1 MKVFPANAVGGGE
14 ARDWR
19 RQQIPEDWRTAPAPE
34 VYRWHSDN
42 VDLVKI
48 PTSSFHNFKYPSW
61 VFHQW
66 LKCAFLLGHS
76 VVTSKSVFFLSIRFG
91 RMQIILNF
99 LRLPSSLF
107 PFCSTANER
116 QAVVIPTA
124 QWRLVITS
132 YARER
137 HTVSNATATLKL
149 TSAIDKVISVAVGV
163 WPDESGEFT

>member
-1 MKVFPANAVGGGE
+1 MLWVAGKPGTEGDNRSLRTGELHQPLRSTDGIQTVG
-14 ARDWR
+14 
-19 RQQIPEDWRTAPAPE
+19 
-34 VYRWHSDN
+34 N

-66 LKCAFLLGHS
+66 LKCAFLLGHN
-76 VVTSKSVFFLSIRFG
+76 VVTSKSVFFLSIYFG

-99 LRLPSSLF
+99 LCLPSSLF